1 MKPNSSLWKLYLWIG
16 VLLFASC
23 SIGWAAETLEERVE
37 RLEKT
42 FSVSEN
48 TFKCYWKNDSRC
60 ETLGKEILIRFGGR
74 IQFDVNFPHFS
85 DEVES
90 AFGDPEDRFFFRRAR
105 LFIRGTLYEAF
116 DFKAEYDFA
125 GDTVAFTDVYIRAN
139 DLPYVGNIYAGRF
152 KGPFGLEE
160 LTSDNFITLQE
171 RSLTDAFVPG
181 RTLGFMFENTLF
193 DERATWGISIT
204 RPEGDETSASTDDL
218 DITLRLTG
226 VPWFQDDGR
235 QLLHLGFGYIWRNR
249 HHAESI
255 RFRTRPEAII
265 HTTRDFDDE
274 ELDVRFVDTGELPVD
289 EAHTIGFEA
298 AFVHGPFSVQGE
310 VMGAMPRGLSGDPT
324 EDDVDDMRF
333 WGYYIMLSYFLTG
346 EHRPYD
352 ASSAVFER
360 PDVKRPFFRQGGL
373 GAWELAF
380 RVSGI
385 DLDDVDKIDDTNDRG
400 GRELNLTL
408 GVNWYP
414 NPNTRVTLNYV
425 TGWVDDRTIT
435 LSNDADETLV
445 ADLDNDSFG
454 VFMMRFQV
462 DF

>member
-1 MKPNSSLWKLYLWIG
+1 MNANTCWWKFWLWLGI
-16 VLLFASC
+16 VLFLGC
-23 SIGWAAETLEERVE
+23 QMGYAAESLEERID
-37 RLEKT
+37 RLEKA

-48 TFKCYWKNDSRC
+48 TFKCYWKNDTRC

-74 IQFDVNFPHFS
+74 IQFDMNFPHFS
-85 DEVES
+85 DEMES

-105 LFIRGTLYEAF
+105 LFIRGTLYKAI

-125 GDTVAFTDVYIRAN
+125 GDEVTFTDVYIRAN

-152 KGPFGLEE
+152 KPPFGLEE
-160 LTSDNFITLQE
+160 LTSSRFITLQE

-181 RTLGFMFENTLF
+181 RELGFMFENTVF
-193 DERATWGISIT
+193 DDRATWGFAIT
-204 RPEGDETSASTDDL
+204 RPDDNSSSSIDDL
-218 DITLRLTG
+218 DLTVRFTG
-226 VPWFQDDGR
+226 VPLYHDEGKR
-235 QLLHLGFGYIWRNR
+235 LLHLGLAYSWRNR
-249 HHAESI
+249 RNSESI
-255 RFRTRPEAII
+255 SFDTSPEARIN
-265 HTTRDFDDE
+265 TNRSFDDE
-274 ELDVRFVDTGELPVD
+274 QINNVKFVDTGDLTVS
-289 EAHTIGFEA
+289 EAHTLGFEA

-310 VMGAMPRGLSGDPT
+310 VMGALPRGLSGDPT

-333 WGYYIMLSYFLTG
+333 WGYYAIVSYFLTG
-346 EHRPYD
+346 EHRAYD
-352 ASSAVFER
+352 TGSGTFER
-360 PDVKRPFFRQGGL
+360 PKVKRPFFRQGGV

-385 DLDDVDKIDDTNDRG
+385 DLDDADTINDSDG
-400 GRELNLTL
+400 GRELNLTF

-414 NPNTRVTLNYV
+414 NPNTRVTMNYV

-435 LSNDADETLV
+435 LTNSEGETSV
-445 ADLDNDSFG
+445 TDLDSDWFG